1 LHQKINVTYLIN
13 FLWQVD
19 YKHWLAAQLGLP
31 PLEAWKENLLVECF
45 KKLIE
50 LPNKY
55 RDQWDDAYWDSII
68 QTTSTP

>member
-1 LHQKINVTYLIN
+1 V
-13 FLWQVD
+13 WQVD

-50 LPNKY
+50 FPNKH